1 MRSSVTRKTILA
13 GELTEPWF
21 LRTAALVALG
31 AALVGCGRSGDDGAG
46 VGAMPPPAVE
56 GRPIR
61 ALAGATNLASVGP
74 TIASTNSLEAQLVAT
89 SVTASGHLALSFELL
104 AGFPYR
110 VYEYYAEGVSGRP
123 LLKSDD
129 VIPEV
134 IRRLD
139 GRKVIVRGFVL
150 PLRTRQGRVTEFLL
164 LKDQGTCCF
173 GAQAQINHF
182 VRVNFRAGRTFESG
196 QPYAVTGRLGVGET
210 YVQGYLTGIYQLE
223 AESVDGP

>member
-1 MRSSVTRKTILA
+1 MA
-13 GELTEPWF
+13 GELTEAWIV
-21 LRTAALVALG
+21 RTTALVALV
-31 AALVGCGRSGDDGAG
+31 ATLAGCGRGKDDGS
-46 VGAMPPPAVE
+46 GAVPPAVVQ
-56 GRPIR
+56 GQPIR
-61 ALAGATNLASVGP
+61 LTTSATNPASLGASS
-74 TIASTNSLEAQLVAT
+74 ASTNSLEAQLLAT
-89 SVTASGHLALSFELL
+89 SVTASGQLALSFELL

-129 VIPEV
+129 TIPEA

-182 VRVNFRAGRTFESG
+182 VRVTFRAGRTFESG
-196 QPYAVTGRLGVGET
+196 QPYAVSGRLSVGET
-210 YVQGYLTGIYQLE
+210 YVQGYLTGIYQLD
-223 AESVDGP
+223 AETVEGP